1 MKKNV
6 KKTIIT
12 IIMIIL
18 VGIIA
23 WLGYR
28 LYTKNQESV
37 IASEN
42 MYNQALYQ
50 LVDYMQNVESYLA
63 KATISTGATHGA
75 ETLTNLWREANL
87 AQTYLAML
95 PIESQ
100 DLENTSKFLNQVSD
114 YSYALS
120 RKNIKG
126 EKLTDDDLK
135 NLEDLYEYS
144 VNLSNIVN
152 QISTDLNA
160 GNISWSDLT
169 GDGTVEFAQ
178 QVSGDL
184 DISSTLEE
192 NFHEYSGLIYD
203 GAYSEHI
210 TTKEKKGL
218 TGDDISEEE
227 ATKMVE
233 EFVGKDN
240 IEEISNLGYSENANI
255 PAYTYSVNTKKEDN
269 VSITISK
276 KGGHIVYL
284 NSNRDVAVENLTND
298 EAKDKGL
305 EFLKQKGIENM
316 EPTYYLKD
324 EGVLTVNYAY
334 EQNNVLMYP
343 DLIKLKIALDD
354 GEILGMETTGYLNNH
369 HQRTISNVKIT
380 KEQARKN
387 LNKDLDIKSE
397 RLAVIPTEWESE
409 ILCYEFKGKINDTDY
424 LVYINV
430 ETGEEEDILVIVDT
444 PNGVL
449 TM

>member
-23 WLGYR
+23 WLGYS

-135 NLEDLYEYS
+135 NLKDLYEYS

-160 GNISWSDLT
+160 GNISWGDLT

-184 DISSTLEE
+184 DISSTMEE

-218 TGDDISEEE
+218 TGEDISEEE
-227 ATKMVE
+227 ATKKVE
-233 EFVGKDN
+233 DFIVKDN

-255 PAYTYSVNTKKEDN
+255 PAYTFSINTKKEDN

-284 NSNRDVAVENLTND
+284 NSNRDVTVENLTND
-298 EAKDKGL
+298 EAKNKGL
-305 EFLKQKGIENM
+305 EFLRKKGIENM

-334 EQNNVLMYP
+334 EQGNVLMYP

-397 RLAVIPTEWESE
+397 RLAIIPTEWESE

-424 LVYINV
+424 LVYINA

-444 PNGVL
+444 PNGIL

>member
-6 KKTIIT
+6 KRTIIT

-23 WLGYR
+23 WLGYS

-135 NLEDLYEYS
+135 NLKDLYEYS

-152 QISTDLNA
+152 QISSDLNA

-184 DISSTLEE
+184 DISSTMEE

-218 TGDDISEEE
+218 TGEDISEEE
-227 ATKMVE
+227 ATKKVE
-233 EFVGKDN
+233 DFIGKDN

-255 PAYTYSVNTKKEDN
+255 PAYTYSINTKKEDN
-269 VSITISK
+269 VSVTISK

-284 NSNRDVAVENLTND
+284 NSNRDVAVENLTNN

-334 EQNNVLMYP
+334 EQGNVLMYP

-369 HQRTISNVKIT
+369 HQRTIPNVKIT

-397 RLAVIPTEWESE
+397 RLVIIPTEWESE

-424 LVYINV
+424 LVYINA

-444 PNGVL
+444 PNGIL

>member
-6 KKTIIT
+6 KRTIIT
-12 IIMIIL
+12 LIMIIL
-18 VGIIA
+18 VGIIV
-23 WLGYR
+23 WLGYS
-28 LYTKNQESV
+28 LYTKKQESV

-63 KATISTGATHGA
+63 KATISTGAKHGA

-87 AQTYLAML
+87 AQTYLVML

-100 DLENTSKFLNQVSD
+100 ELENTSKFLNQVSD
-114 YSYALS
+114 YSFALS
-120 RKNIKG
+120 RKNING

-135 NLEDLYEYS
+135 NLKDLYEYS

-152 QISTDLNA
+152 QISTDLNE
-160 GNISWSDLT
+160 GNINWSDLT
-169 GDGTVEFAQ
+169 GNGTVEFAQ
-178 QVSGDL
+178 QVSGDV
-184 DISSTLEE
+184 DISSTMEE

-210 TTKEKKGL
+210 ISKEKKGL
-218 TGDDISEEE
+218 TGEDISEEE
-227 ATKMVE
+227 ATQKVE
-233 EFVGKDN
+233 EFIGKDN
-240 IEEISNLGYSENANI
+240 IEEILNLGYSENANI
-255 PAYTYSVNTKKEDN
+255 PAYTYSINTKKEDN

-276 KGGHIVYL
+276 KGGHIVYI

-298 EAKDKGL
+298 EAKNKGL

-324 EGVLTVNYAY
+324 EGVLTVNYAH
-334 EQNNVLMYP
+334 EQGNVLMYP

-369 HQRTISNVKIT
+369 YQRTIGNVKIT

-387 LNKDLDIKSE
+387 LNKDLDIKTE
-397 RLAVIPTEWESE
+397 RLAIIPTEWESE

-424 LVYINV
+424 LVYINA

-444 PNGVL
+444 PNGIL

>member
-12 IIMIIL
+12 LIMIIL
-18 VGIIA
+18 VGIIVL
-23 WLGYR
+23 LGYS
-28 LYTKNQESV
+28 LYTKNQESI

-63 KATISTGATHGA
+63 KATISTGETHGA

-95 PIESQ
+95 PVESQ

-135 NLEDLYEYS
+135 NLKDLYEYS

-160 GNISWSDLT
+160 GNISWGDLT

-184 DISSTLEE
+184 DISSTMEE

-218 TGDDISEEE
+218 TGEDISEEE
-227 ATKMVE
+227 ATKKVE
-233 EFVGKDN
+233 DFIGKDN

-255 PAYTYSVNTKKEDN
+255 PAYTYSVNTKKEEN

-284 NSNRDVAVENLTND
+284 NSNKDVAVENLTND
-298 EAKDKGL
+298 EANDKGL

-316 EPTYYLKD
+316 EETYYLKD
-324 EGVLTVNYAY
+324 EGV
-334 EQNNVLMYP
+334 
-343 DLIKLKIALDD
+343 
-354 GEILGMETTGYLNNH
+354 
-369 HQRTISNVKIT
+369 
-380 KEQARKN
+380 
-387 LNKDLDIKSE
+387 
-397 RLAVIPTEWESE
+397 
-409 ILCYEFKGKINDTDY
+409 
-424 LVYINV
+424 
-430 ETGEEEDILVIVDT
+430 
-444 PNGVL
+444 
-449 TM
+449 

>member
-6 KKTIIT
+6 KKIIIT

-23 WLGYR
+23 WLGYS
-28 LYTKNQESV
+28 LFTKNQETI

-42 MYNQALYQ
+42 LYNQALYQ
-50 LVDYMQNVESYLA
+50 LVDYMQNVENYLA

-95 PIESQ
+95 PIESK

-126 EKLTDDDLK
+126 EKLSDNDLK
-135 NLEDLYEYS
+135 NLDNLYEYS
-144 VNLSNIVN
+144 VNLTNIVN
-152 QISTDLNA
+152 QISTDLNE
-160 GNISWSDLT
+160 GNISWSELT
-169 GDGTVEFAQ
+169 GDGTVQFAQ
-178 QVSGDL
+178 QVSSDL
-184 DISSTLEE
+184 DIASTLEE

-218 TGDDISEEE
+218 TGDDLSEDE
-227 ATKMVE
+227 ATKIVE
-233 EFVGKDN
+233 EFLGKDN
-240 IEEISNLGYSENANI
+240 IKEITNLGYSENADI
-255 PAYTYSVNTKKEDN
+255 PAYTYSLNTNKEEN

-276 KGGHIVYL
+276 KGGHIVYF
-284 NSNRDVAVENLTND
+284 NSNRDVSVENLTND

-305 EFLKQKGIENM
+305 DFLKQKGLENM
-316 EPTYYLKD
+316 QPTYYLKG

-343 DLIKLKIALDD
+343 DLVKLKIALDD

-369 HQRTISNVKIT
+369 HKRNNSNVKIT
-380 KEQARKN
+380 KEEARKN
-387 LNKDLDIKSE
+387 LNKNLDIKSE

-424 LVYINV
+424 LVYINA

-444 PNGVL
+444 PNGIL

>member
-1 MKKNV
+1 MKSIV

-12 IIMIIL
+12 IIIIIL
-18 VGIIA
+18 VGIII
-23 WLGYR
+23 WLGYN
-28 LYTKNQESV
+28 LYTKNNESV

-50 LVDYMQNVESYLA
+50 LVDYMQNVENYLA
-63 KATISTGATHGA
+63 KSMISTSATHGA

-100 DLENTSKFLNQVSD
+100 ELENTSKFLNQVSD

-120 RKNIKG
+120 RKNIVGK
-126 EKLTDDDLK
+126 ELTDDDLK

-152 QISTDLNA
+152 QISTDLND
-160 GNISWSDLT
+160 GNISWSNLT
-169 GDGTVEFAQ
+169 GDESTQFAQ

-210 TTKEKKGL
+210 TNKDKKGL
-218 TGDDISEEE
+218 TGNKISEDE
-227 ATKMVE
+227 ATKIVE
-233 EFVGKDN
+233 DFIGKDN

-255 PAYTYSVNTKKEDN
+255 PSYTYSVNTKKEDN
-269 VSITISK
+269 ISITISE
-276 KGGHIVYL
+276 KGGHIIYF
-284 NSNRDVAVENLTND
+284 NSNRDVLVENLTND

-305 EFLKQKGIENM
+305 EFLKQKGINNM
-316 EPTYYLKD
+316 QATYYLKD
-324 EGVLTVNYAY
+324 EGILTVNYAY
-334 EQNNVLMYP
+334 EQDNILMYP
-343 DLIKLKIALDD
+343 DLIKVKIALDD

-369 HQRTISNVKIT
+369 FERKDLKVKIT
-380 KEQARKN
+380 KEQAKEKI
-387 LNKDLDIKSE
+387 NKKLDIKSE
-397 RLAVIPTEWESE
+397 RLTVIPTEWESE
-409 ILCYEFKGKINDTDY
+409 ILCYEFKGEINDKDY
-424 LVYINV
+424 LVYINAK
-430 ETGEEEDILVIVDT
+430 TGEEEDILMIVDT
-444 PNGVL
+444 PNGTL

>member
-6 KKTIIT
+6 KRTLIT

-18 VGIIA
+18 VGIIV
-23 WLGYR
+23 WLGYS

-87 AQTYLAML
+87 AETYLAML

-135 NLEDLYEYS
+135 NLKDLYDYS

-169 GDGTVEFAQ
+169 GDETVEFAQ

-184 DISSTLEE
+184 DISSTMEE

-218 TGDDISEEE
+218 TGKDISEEE
-227 ATKMVE
+227 ATKKVE
-233 EFVGKDN
+233 DFIGKDN
-240 IEEISNLGYSENANI
+240 IKEISNLGYSENANI
-255 PAYTYSVNTKKEDN
+255 PAYTYSINTKKEDN
-269 VSITISK
+269 VSVTISK

-284 NSNRDVAVENLTND
+284 NSNRDIAVENLTND

-305 EFLKQKGIENM
+305 EFLRKKGIENM

-334 EQNNVLMYP
+334 EQGNVLIYP

-369 HQRTISNVKIT
+369 HQRTIGNVKIT

-397 RLAVIPTEWESE
+397 RLAIIPTEWESE
-409 ILCYEFKGKINDTDY
+409 ILCYEFRGKINDTDY
-424 LVYINV
+424 LVYINA

-444 PNGVL
+444 PNGIL

>member
-12 IIMIIL
+12 VIMIVLI
-18 VGIIA
+18 GIIA
-23 WLGYR
+23 WLGYN

-42 MYNQALYQ
+42 MYNQALHQ

-95 PIESQ
+95 PIQSH

-135 NLEDLYEYS
+135 NLKDLYEYS

-160 GNISWSDLT
+160 GNISWGDLT
-169 GDGTVEFAQ
+169 GNGTIEFAQ

-218 TGDDISEEE
+218 TGIDISEEE
-227 ATKMVE
+227 ATKKVE
-233 EFVGKDN
+233 EFIGKDN

-255 PAYTYSVNTKKEDN
+255 PAYTYSINTKKEDN

-276 KGGHIVYL
+276 KWAKTTQI
-284 NSNRDVAVENLTND
+284 SNYNREKRTGSPV
-298 EAKDKGL
+298 
-305 EFLKQKGIENM
+305 
-316 EPTYYLKD
+316 
-324 EGVLTVNYAY
+324 
-334 EQNNVLMYP
+334 
-343 DLIKLKIALDD
+343 
-354 GEILGMETTGYLNNH
+354 ILG
-369 HQRTISNVKIT
+369 
-380 KEQARKN
+380 AREGN
-387 LNKDLDIKSE
+387 SIWIACVTSLILM
-397 RLAVIPTEWESE
+397 RL
-409 ILCYEFKGKINDTDY
+409 L
-424 LVYINV
+424 
-430 ETGEEEDILVIVDT
+430 
-444 PNGVL
+444 
-449 TM
+449 

>member
-126 EKLTDDDLK
+126 EKLTEDDLK
-135 NLEDLYEYS
+135 NLKDLYEYS

-354 GEILGMETTGYLNNH
+354 GEILGMETSGYLNNH

-409 ILCYEFKGKINDTDY
+409 ILCYEFKGKINYTDY

>member
-23 WLGYR
+23 WLGYN
-28 LYTKNQESV
+28 LYTKKQESM

-63 KATISTGATHGA
+63 KAIISTGATHGA

-100 DLENTSKFLNQVSD
+100 DLENTSKFLNQVGD
-114 YSYALS
+114 YSFALS

-126 EKLTDDDLK
+126 EKLTADDLK
-135 NLEDLYEYS
+135 NLKDLYEYS

-152 QISTDLNA
+152 QISADLNA

-169 GDGTVEFAQ
+169 GDRTVEFAQ

-218 TGDDISEEE
+218 IGEDISEEE
-227 ATKMVE
+227 ATKKVE
-233 EFVGKDN
+233 DFIGKDN
-240 IEEISNLGYSENANI
+240 IEEISSLGYSENANI
-255 PAYTYSVNTKKEDN
+255 QAYTYSVNTKKEDN
-269 VSITISK
+269 VLVTISK

-305 EFLKQKGIENM
+305 KFLKQKGIENM

-324 EGVLTVNYAY
+324 EGVLTINYAY
-334 EQNNVLMYP
+334 EQGNVLIYP

-354 GEILGMETTGYLNNH
+354 GEVLGMETTGYLNNH
-369 HQRTISNVKIT
+369 YQRTIENVKIT

-397 RLAVIPTEWESE
+397 RLAIIPTEWESE

-430 ETGEEEDILVIVDT
+430 KTGEEEDILVIVDT
-444 PNGVL
+444 PNGIL